1 MIERPPEEIE
11 RAAHLGDDERAVQV
25 APLAAPVTAAEWIR
39 QNLFSSWWNGALTAA
54 AGIAVGYLGF
64 AILRWAFVTAD
75 WDVIKANLRLFAI
88 GRFPVDEAWRVW
100 SSTYLVAALAGVSW
114 GAAGVRLRWTP
125 RTTAL
130 RSVLVVATLGFLLF
144 LLDGV
149 RIWLLTAAV
158 GSVVGLG
165 VAFGRLGGRR
175 LYRPL
180 VVAWLASFPIVILL
194 LRGFGG
200 VPPQRWGGVVL
211 NVLVA
216 VVGIFVSFPI
226 GVALALG
233 RRSTFP
239 AIRTV
244 CVGVIEFVRGAPL
257 YIWLLFGEFV
267 LPFMLPAGLDL
278 PRIVRAMIVFTL
290 FSSAYVA
297 EIVRGGLQG
306 VHHGQ
311 YEAGRALGLSTT
323 RLTVLVILPQ
333 ALRNTIPAL
342 ISHFISLFKDTSLLA
357 VIGFIDALRVAR
369 IAPQGVFQGDQEQT
383 LLFAAL
389 LFWIVAFSMSR
400 WSQRLERRLGVGER

>member
-1 MIERPPEEIE
+1 
-11 RAAHLGDDERAVQV
+11 LV
-25 APLAAPVTAAEWIR
+25 
-39 QNLFSSWWNGALTAA
+39 
-54 AGIAVGYLGF
+54 IA
-64 AILRWAFVTAD
+64 
-75 WDVIKANLRLFAI
+75 
-88 GRFPVDEAWRVW
+88 
-100 SSTYLVAALAGVSW
+100 S
-114 GAAGVRLRWTP
+114 
-125 RTTAL
+125 
-130 RSVLVVATLGFLLF
+130 LGFLLF
-144 LLDGV
+144 LLEGV
-149 RIWLLTAAV
+149 RIWVLTAAV
-158 GSVVGLG
+158 GLVLGLG
-165 VAFGRLGGRR
+165 VAFGRLAGRR

-180 VVAWLASFPIVILL
+180 VIAWMAAFPIVILL

-216 VVGIFVSFPI
+216 VVGIFLSFPI

-239 AIRTV
+239 AISAV

-267 LPFMLPAGLDL
+267 LPFMLPAGLSL
-278 PRIVRAMIVFTL
+278 PRIVRAMFVFTV

-311 YEAGRALGLSTT
+311 YEAGRALGLSTI

-389 LFWIVAFSMSR
+389 LFWTVAFSMSR